1 MAESITFAE
10 EIKKQLLTLS
20 IKPECCKSSFICGV
34 ETFARKRK
42 NAFTEAIDDYVAHLR
57 SRKRRSFFDENAVK
71 GYVKAERDGEV
82 YPEKSAMVCE
92 NCLPCLI
99 RGAFLVSGRA
109 SKSEENLHLEM
120 VMPSMAAADAV
131 TELLGGMGLKPKFT
145 VRRGEKLLYYKKA
158 DTVEDLLSF
167 IGAQSASFEIMN
179 DVIIKA
185 IRCSAN
191 RQKNCDTTNL
201 KRAVDAAALQ
211 LKAINSIIASEGGL
225 DGLSAALRETA
236 AIRLENPIESLEE
249 ITDLHI
255 DRISRSGV
263 NHRLNKIVGYA
274 VSKGYIDKGSK
285 ET

>member
-1 MAESITFAE
+1 MTENITFAE
-10 EIKKQLLTLS
+10 EIKKQLLMLS
-20 IKPECCKSSFICGV
+20 IKPECCKNSFICG
-34 ETFARKRK
+34 TTAFARKRK
-42 NAFTEAIDDYVAHLR
+42 NAFTEAVDEYVTHLR
-57 SRKRRSFFDENAVK
+57 SRKRKSFFDENAVK
-71 GYVKAERDGEV
+71 GYVMAEADGEV
-82 YPEKSAMVCE
+82 YPEKSGMVCE

-99 RGAFLVSGRA
+99 RGAFLVAGRA

-120 VMPSMAAADAV
+120 VMPSERAADAV
-131 TELLGGMGLKPKFT
+131 TELLDGMGLKPKFT

-158 DTVEDLLSF
+158 DTVEDFLSF

-201 KRAVDAAALQ
+201 KRTVDAAAFQ
-211 LKAINSIIASEGGL
+211 LSAINAIIEHEGGL

-236 AIRLENPIESLEE
+236 TIRLENPIESLEE
-249 ITDLHI
+249 ITDLHV

-263 NHRLNKIVGYA
+263 NHRLYKIVSYA
-274 VSKGYIDKGSK
+274 VSKGYIDKNTN